1 MSQLCPFAVLSHKWI
16 MTFTLFGR
24 WQIRFLLLATIGM
37 LCTILMVVKSSPT
50 IAGSSCVTLIYL
62 GLFGLGWDLVY
73 HQLQRLRW
81 DGDWNGLLQL
91 GGAVWEAVFFVTL
104 VKVVGLPGIDRGSF
118 DLPGFIGFY
127 TVFSLTS
134 SIVTHSLL
142 RILSPYSRFN
152 GGQWF

>member
-1 MSQLCPFAVLSHKWI
+1 

-24 WQIRFLLLATIGM
+24 WQIRVLLLATVGM
-37 LCTILMVVKSSPT
+37 LLTILMVVKSRDPIIT
-50 IAGSSCVTLIYL
+50 PAFLTLMYL
-62 GLFGLGWDLVY
+62 GLFGLGWDAIY

-91 GGAVWEAVFFVTL
+91 GGAVWEGLFL
-104 VKVVGLPGIDRGSF
+104 VMVIKAVGLPGIDRADFNIS
-118 DLPGFIGFY
+118 GFMGFY
-127 TVFSLTS
+127 TSFCVLN

>member
-1 MSQLCPFAVLSHKWI
+1 

-24 WQIRFLLLATIGM
+24 WQIRVLLLATVGM
-37 LCTILMVVKSSPT
+37 LLTILMVVKSRES
-50 IAGSSCVTLIYL
+50 IAGQAFLTLMYL
-62 GLFGLGWDLVY
+62 GLFGLGWDAIY

-91 GGAVWEAVFFVTL
+91 GGAVGEGLFL
-104 VKVVGLPGIDRGSF
+104 VMVIKAVGLPGIDIARFSI
-118 DLPGFIGFY
+118 PGFIGFY
-127 TVFSLTS
+127 TSFSLLS
-134 SIVTHSLL
+134 SIVTHSIL

>member
-1 MSQLCPFAVLSHKWI
+1 

-24 WQIRFLLLATIGM
+24 WQIRVLLLATVG
-37 LCTILMVVKSSPT
+37 LVLT
-50 IAGSSCVTLIYL
+50 IAMAIKAGGAIAGQTLLVLLYL
-62 GLFGLGWDLVY
+62 GLFGLVWDAIY

-91 GGAVWEAVFFVTL
+91 GGAMWEGIFL
-104 VKVVGLPGIDRGSF
+104 VMSIELGLPGIDRVHF
-118 DLPGFIGFY
+118 NLAGFIGFY
-127 TVFSLTS
+127 TLLCVLNF
-134 SIVTHSLL
+134 VVAHSLL

>member
-1 MSQLCPFAVLSHKWI
+1 

-24 WQIRFLLLATIGM
+24 WQIRVLLLATVG
-37 LCTILMVVKSSPT
+37 LLLTILMVVRSSPA
-50 IAGSSCVTLIYL
+50 IAGQTLLTLIYL
-62 GLFGLGWDLVY
+62 ALFGLAWDFGY

-81 DGDWNGLLQL
+81 DGDWNGLLQF
-91 GGAVWEAVFFVTL
+91 GGAVWEGLFLVTMI
-104 VKVVGLPGIDRGSF
+104 KVIGLPGIDRASV

-127 TVFSLTS
+127 TSYCVLN
-134 SIVTHSLL
+134 SISTHSLL

>member
-1 MSQLCPFAVLSHKWI
+1 

-24 WQIRFLLLATIGM
+24 WQIRVLLLATVG
-37 LCTILMVVKSSPT
+37 LGLTIAIAIKSSSM
-50 IAGSSCVTLIYL
+50 IAGQTLVTLIYL
-62 GLFGLGWDLVY
+62 GLFGLVWDFVY

-91 GGAVWEAVFFVTL
+91 IAATWEGIFLIMVI
-104 VKVVGLPGIDRGSF
+104 KSIGLPGIDRANF
-118 DLPGFIGFY
+118 NVLGFTQFY
-127 TVFSLTS
+127 FVLSLLNF
-134 SIVTHSLL
+134 VTANSVL